1 MARTIRRRAAW
12 RDIAFALTDY
22 RHDGLT
28 LVRFEHS
35 PQGPEGRR
43 RLARYH
49 SDAGSRAAL
58 GAGAPRWF
66 TRLDSRSIK
75 SRNKVVLAR
84 WLRLQDYDPV
94 FQDRHHHNGQ
104 WEWW

>member
-1 MARTIRRRAAW
+1 MARTTRRRAAW
-12 RDIAFALTDY
+12 RDIAFALVDY
-22 RHDGLT
+22 QHDGRT

-35 PQGPEGRR
+35 PHSPEGRR

-49 SDAGSRAAL
+49 SDAGSGSTL
-58 GAGAPRWF
+58 GAGAPRWW

-75 SRNKVVLAR
+75 ARNKTVLAR

-94 FQDRHHHNGQ
+94 FQDHHFRNGQ